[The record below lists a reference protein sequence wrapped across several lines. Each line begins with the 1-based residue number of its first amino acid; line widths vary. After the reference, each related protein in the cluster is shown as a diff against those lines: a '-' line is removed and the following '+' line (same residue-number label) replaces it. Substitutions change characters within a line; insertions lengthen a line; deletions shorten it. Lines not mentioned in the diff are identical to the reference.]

1 MNAQA
6 LERLRR
12 HREERDEEIRY
23 KRYVSDIIN
32 YRYPDPVYRY
42 DRLHPGLSYEF
53 LFDRITRFGVV
64 VRTHVRWLVPFVERE
79 KDPKW
84 QPPPENPLLAI
95 TVVPERGYLFPTR
108 HTKYPNEPYH
118 VSIAKLW
125 DLEEHIDLYVPGGAM
140 QYLLDRFENRTHHLL
155 MVPTSTADETGL
167 QLDPER
173 DPIATDEV
181 VQRLRSWGGY
191 HGRPWHITL

>member
-1 MNAQA
+1 MNAQS

-53 LFDRITRFGVV
+53 LYERITRFGVV

-79 KDPKW
+79 KKTW

-108 HTKYPNEPYH
+108 HTKYPGEPYH
-118 VSIAKLW
+118 VSIAFLKE
-125 DLEEHIDLYVPGGAM
+125 LEPRIDLYVYGGAM
-140 QYLLDRFENRTHHLL
+140 HDLLDRFDNKTHHLL
-155 MVPTSTADETGL
+155 MDPTRGPTETGL

-173 DPIATDEV
+173 DPPSAVNVNALAI
-181 VQRLRSWGGY
+181 S
-191 HGRPWHITL
+191 